1 MSNPIV
7 FFEIG
12 CKDSPS
18 TIDFYRDLFD
28 WELSPTP
35 TGAAINPG
43 EGIRG
48 QINCLGH
55 EPHQYTMFYVQVDDV
70 AVAIQRVVQLG
81 GVALVGPITI
91 PNGTFGWVQD
101 PGGNTIGLWKPA

>member
-1 MSNPIV
+1 
-7 FFEIG
+7 
-12 CKDSPS
+12 
-18 TIDFYRDLFD
+18 
-28 WELSPTP
+28 
-35 TGAAINPG
+35 
-43 EGIRG
+43 
-48 QINCLGH
+48 
-55 EPHQYTMFYVQVDDV
+55 MFYVQVDDV